1 LAWSYKKYTS
11 MTKNVLVMEKFHFY
25 DQNDQLVM
33 VDQMSRSSCDQFNLV
48 ISWS

>member
-1 LAWSYKKYTS
+1 

-33 VDQMSRSSCDQFNLV
+33 VDQM
-48 ISWS
+48 